1 MFATR
6 NEPRGSLTAGGNLL
20 LCTVSGAVFSLPYFF
35 EPLFPLTY
43 LSLGVFLFLRGREE
57 VRKMAFRSFF
67 CFLLGFLF
75 PLYTWFSALYPLSA
89 TGLSRTSAFGVVSL
103 CCIGIP
109 LLQAAVQAAVLQFAR
124 FLPDGSDGASPFLR
138 AVGCGA
144 LWVLSEKL
152 LAFGSL
158 ALPWGTVALSQTGCL
173 PLLETVSL
181 FGADWLAFL
190 CVTVCA
196 LCAEAFRCGRKCLL
210 ACGSGLLA
218 LAFLAGGVLLALP
231 DGTDGTVLA
240 AAVQGNLSTDEKW
253 EDETLRNGF
262 ETYRD
267 LTEQAAKRG
276 AKVILLPESAV
287 PVPFAEGGPL
297 HEAFASVAQTYDCT
311 VLLGVLRRDG
321 DGRLHNSLAAVL
333 PDGTVRGYYD
343 KQHPVPFG
351 EVLPF
356 RGLIQAVCPPLAE
369 LNLGEE
375 LTVSPTDATL
385 DCGAYRVGCF
395 LCFDSV
401 FGGREQAGGGTDF
414 SVIATNDAWFRD
426 SAGVYQHLRYAKL
439 RAAESGRALLRAG
452 NTGVSALLD
461 GKGRVLRQTEPLE
474 QTVLYG
480 ELPTGGRNTLFGRTG
495 SLFPALSAAYLLTL
509 TAFALARRAK
519 RRRKK

>member
-1 MFATR
+1 MSAKF
-6 NEPRGSLTAGGNLL
+6 NKLLGTASGNLL

-43 LSLGVFLFLRGREE
+43 LSLGVFFFLRGRE
-57 VRKMAFRSFF
+57 VVQKMAFRPFF

-89 TGLSRTSAFGVVSL
+89 MGFSRGTAFGVVLL

-109 LLQAAVQAAVLQFAR
+109 VLQAAVQAAVLQFSR
-124 FLPDGSDGASPFLR
+124 FFSGNSVGAAPFLR

-152 LAFGSL
+152 LSFGSL
-158 ALPWGTVALSQTGCL
+158 ALPWGTIALSQTGCL
-173 PLLETVSL
+173 PLLQTVSL
-181 FGADWLAFL
+181 FGTDWIAFL

-196 LCAEAFRCGRKCLL
+196 LCAEAFRCGRKSLL
-210 ACGSGLLA
+210 ASGSGLLA
-218 LAFLAGGVLLALP
+218 LAFLTGGVLLALP
-231 DGTDGTVLA
+231 DGSKESVRA
-240 AAVQGNLSTDEKW
+240 AAIQGNLSTDEKW
-253 EDETLRNGF
+253 EDEALLDSL
-262 ETYRD
+262 ETYRN
-267 LTEQAAKRG
+267 LTEQAAKQG
-276 AKVILLPESAV
+276 AKLILLPESAV
-287 PVPFAEGGPL
+287 PVPFTEGGPL
-297 HEAFASVAQTYDCT
+297 HEAFASIAESYDCT
-311 VLLGVLRRDG
+311 ILLGVLRRDG

-333 PDGTVRGYYD
+333 PDGSVRGYYD

-351 EVLPF
+351 EVLPL
-356 RGLIQAVCPPLAE
+356 RGLIEAVCPPLAE

-375 LTVSPTDATL
+375 LAVSPTDAVL
-385 DCGAYRVGCF
+385 DCGAYRIGCF

-401 FGGREQAGGGTDF
+401 FSGREQAEGGLDF

-439 RAAESGRALLRAG
+439 RAAESGHALLRAG

-474 QTVLYG
+474 QAVLYG
-480 ELPTGGRNTLFGRTG
+480 ELPLGGRDTLFGMTG
-495 SLFPALSAAYLLTL
+495 SLFPALSAGYLLFL
-509 TAFALARRAK
+509 AGWALVRRLRK
-519 RRRKK
+519 RRKN